1 LTLSST
7 IKAQLEAG
15 LFTSLPI
22 FLGGVL
28 NTILIAALAAW
39 RHPTPPFLIW
49 LSLEIAIALARLPV
63 LAAGRTALHQSR
75 RPPVA
80 AAALLSCAWAAS
92 VGFGAFISIRSEDW
106 ILATIICLSAAAM
119 VCGICLRNFGTPR
132 LAALMVF
139 LMLSPCAVAGLL
151 TSEAVV
157 AIISIQLPIFMLTI
171 FSSAFALHR
180 LLVSRMS
187 ALSELQRSE
196 LLNRS
201 ILESSPDYTLILND
215 LHEVVFCNRPSGPE
229 ASLNGTKWLS
239 LLHPDDHEEG
249 ARVLASAAA
258 GRQANLT
265 TRHIGGAGGVRWF
278 DVIAS
283 PICDGSGRTMIVARD
298 ITSQKETEAQAVW
311 TARHDPL
318 TGLGNR
324 SVLQDE
330 LDRRFETGFAG
341 GGSALLIV
349 DVDHFKTIN
358 DTLGHDAGDMLLCS
372 FADRLRASTGPGDLV
387 ARIGGDEFALVIS
400 VTALADV
407 EKVATR
413 IYANLN
419 SPLLHQGRALECS
432 ASIGASILLKDGQ
445 NRSEIMKAADIAL
458 YAAKASGR
466 GQMKLFDRAM
476 KVEVDRQHAMVAA
489 GRQALRQDR
498 VVPFYQPKVRLCTSE
513 IVGFE
518 ALLRW
523 TDDYEAL
530 RAAND
535 LSWAFNDPRLAAELS
550 ERMIEKVLD
559 QIQVWANQGL
569 AFGHVAINLTA
580 ADLRRS
586 GFVDDLLRNLA
597 QRNISPSLLQLEVTE
612 TVFFGRAAS
621 DVEAALRRLSG
632 NGIRIALDDFGTGY
646 ASLSHLKQ
654 SRSTCS
660 RSMERLFAN
669 SARAPRRKP

>member
-215 LHEVVFCNRPSGPE
+215 LHEVVFCNRPSGPVR
-229 ASLNGTKWLS
+229 
-239 LLHPDDHEEG
+239 EG
-249 ARVLASAAA
+249 SV
-258 GRQANLT
+258 
-265 TRHIGGAGGVRWF
+265 
-278 DVIAS
+278 
-283 PICDGSGRTMIVARD
+283 GS
-298 ITSQKETEAQAVW
+298 TS
-311 TARHDPL
+311 
-318 TGLGNR
+318 
-324 SVLQDE
+324 
-330 LDRRFETGFAG
+330 
-341 GGSALLIV
+341 
-349 DVDHFKTIN
+349 
-358 DTLGHDAGDMLLCS
+358 
-372 FADRLRASTGPGDLV
+372 
-387 ARIGGDEFALVIS
+387 
-400 VTALADV
+400 
-407 EKVATR
+407 
-413 IYANLN
+413 
-419 SPLLHQGRALECS
+419 
-432 ASIGASILLKDGQ
+432 
-445 NRSEIMKAADIAL
+445 
-458 YAAKASGR
+458 
-466 GQMKLFDRAM
+466 
-476 KVEVDRQHAMVAA
+476 
-489 GRQALRQDR
+489 
-498 VVPFYQPKVRLCTSE
+498 
-513 IVGFE
+513 
-518 ALLRW
+518 
-523 TDDYEAL
+523 
-530 RAAND
+530 
-535 LSWAFNDPRLAAELS
+535 
-550 ERMIEKVLD
+550 
-559 QIQVWANQGL
+559 
-569 AFGHVAINLTA
+569 
-580 ADLRRS
+580 
-586 GFVDDLLRNLA
+586 
-597 QRNISPSLLQLEVTE
+597 
-612 TVFFGRAAS
+612 
-621 DVEAALRRLSG
+621 
-632 NGIRIALDDFGTGY
+632 
-646 ASLSHLKQ
+646 
-654 SRSTCS
+654 
-660 RSMERLFAN
+660 
-669 SARAPRRKP
+669 